1 MALTND
7 ELESAINA
15 LDKRIA
21 QIEKLIKNAVAH
33 SQLNSV
39 TLLLEKDITDI
50 KTDMTTTKNRVTTLE
65 GTVDDIV

>member
-1 MALTND
+1 MALTNE

-21 QIEKLIKNAVAH
+21 QIEKLIKNSVAH

-39 TLLLEKDITDI
+39 TLLLEKDLTDL

-65 GTVDDIV
+65 GTVNDLV